1 LICRVLIC
9 RVLLCRVL
17 IIASLFA
24 DIAPRTAAASQ
35 SSQTTTRQSFDQLL
49 QSAQKAREQNHDD
62 EAMQLFRRA
71 LQQKP
76 DSEEALWYLGSML
89 YEKEQFAEARD
100 VLRSF
105 LTLRSDA
112 GPGWALLGMSEFQL
126 REYPRALQHL
136 QHAMTQGM
144 GDRKELMQSVFYHVA
159 ILLTRFERYD
169 DSMDMLQ
176 KMLASGSSD
185 PTLVEP
191 AGLAGLRLPYLPAEI
206 PPDQRELISLAGKAV
221 MALQMQS
228 QEEADAEFKRLVAA
242 YPNEPGVHFLRG
254 AYLAE
259 LHPEVAMGEFER
271 ELAISPS
278 NAIARIRLA
287 QQLITAGEFDRALS
301 LAQQAIQL
309 DPKRASAHM
318 MAGEALIAKGDA
330 AEGIKELETARAE
343 DPSIGR
349 VHWDLLR
356 AYAASGRKDDAGKEK
371 AEIEKIYHGTS
382 PNHSQSLGDSS
393 HDSVRQ

>member
-1 LICRVLIC
+1 LIC
-9 RVLLCRVL
+9 RVLL
-17 IIASLFA
+17 IASL
-24 DIAPRTAAASQ
+24 AAALAPWSTA
-35 SSQTTTRQSFDQLL
+35 SARSHQTSPRQSFDQLL
-49 QSAQKAREQNHDD
+49 QAAGNARDENRDD
-62 EAMQLFRRA
+62 EAIQLFRRA
-71 LQQKP
+71 LDQKP

-89 YEKEQFAEARD
+89 YEKNRFPEARD

-112 GPGWALLGMSEFQL
+112 GPAWALLGMSEFQL

-136 QHAMTQGM
+136 QRAMTQGM
-144 GDRKELMQSVFYHVA
+144 GDRKELMESVFYHVA

-176 KMLASGSSD
+176 KMLASGTPD

-206 PPDQRELISLAGKAV
+206 PPDQRDLITLAGKAII
-221 MALQMQS
+221 ALQMQR
-228 QEEADAEFKRLVAA
+228 QEDASKEFDRLVAA

-259 LHPEVAMGEFER
+259 LHPDDAMPEFER

-278 NAIARIRLA
+278 HTLARIRLA
-287 QQLITAGEFDRALS
+287 QQLITAGKFDPALA

-318 MAGEALIAKGDA
+318 LAGEALIAKADVVG
-330 AEGIKELETARAE
+330 GIKELETARDD

-356 AYAASGRKDDAGKEK
+356 AYTASGRKEDATREK
-371 AEIEKIYHGTS
+371 NEIEKIYHGTS
-382 PNHSQSLGDSS
+382 PNHSRSLGDSS
-393 HDSVRQ
+393 HDSQMPQ

>member
-1 LICRVLIC
+1 
-9 RVLLCRVL
+9 VLL
-17 IIASLFA
+17 IASLA
-24 DIAPRTAAASQ
+24 AGLAPWSVASGQRYQTSSPQ
-35 SSQTTTRQSFDQLL
+35 SVDQLL
-49 QSAQKAREQNHDD
+49 QSAEKAREENRDD
-62 EAMQLFRRA
+62 EAIQLFRRA
-71 LQQKP
+71 LEKKP
-76 DSEEALWYLGSML
+76 DSEEALWFLGSML
-89 YEKEQFAEARD
+89 YEKEQFAGARD
-100 VLRSF
+100 ILRSF

-112 GPGWALLGMSEFQL
+112 GPGWALLGICEFQL

-136 QHAMTQGM
+136 QRAMTQGI

-176 KMLASGSSD
+176 KMLASGAPD

-206 PPDQRELISLAGKAV
+206 PPDQRELITLAGKSV
-221 MALQMQS
+221 MALQMQRP
-228 QEEADAEFKRLVAA
+228 EEANTEFDQLVAA

-259 LHPEVAMGEFER
+259 LHPDEAMTEFER

-278 NAIARIRLA
+278 SAVTRVRLA
-287 QQLITAGEFDRALS
+287 QQLVTAGEFDRALA

-330 AEGIKELETARAE
+330 AGGIRELETARDG

-349 VHWDLLR
+349 IHWDLLR
-356 AYAASGRKDDAGKEK
+356 AYAASGRKEDASREK
-371 AEIEKIYHGTS
+371 NEIEKIYHGTS

-393 HDSVRQ
+393 HDSQAPQ

>member
-1 LICRVLIC
+1 MICQ
-9 RVLLCRVL
+9 VLL
-17 IIASLFA
+17 IASLCA
-24 DIAPRTAAASQ
+24 SIAPWPAAAGQ
-35 SSQTTTRQSFDQLL
+35 SNQSTTPQRFDQLL
-49 QSAQKAREQNHDD
+49 QSAQKAREENRDD
-62 EAMQLFRRA
+62 EAIQLFRRA
-71 LQQKP
+71 IQQKP

-89 YEKEQFAEARD
+89 YEKEHFAEARD

-136 QHAMTQGM
+136 QRAMAQGM
-144 GDRKELMQSVFYHVA
+144 ADRKELMESVFYHVA

-169 DSMDMLQ
+169 DSLDMLQ
-176 KMLASGSSD
+176 KMLASGAPD
-185 PTLVEP
+185 PTLVDP
-191 AGLAGLRLPYLPAEI
+191 AGLAGLRLPYLPIEI
-206 PPDQRELISLAGKAV
+206 PPDQRELITLTGKAV
-221 MALQMQS
+221 TALQMQR
-228 QEEADAEFKRLVAA
+228 QEEADADFKRLVAA

-259 LHPEVAMGEFER
+259 LHPEEAIGEFER
-271 ELAISPS
+271 ELAISPT

-287 QQLITAGEFDRALS
+287 QQLIAAGEFDQALS

-318 MAGEALIAKGDA
+318 MAGEALIAKADVAG
-330 AEGIKELETARAE
+330 GIKELEIARND

-356 AYAASGRKDDAGKEK
+356 AYAASGRKDDASKEK
-371 AEIEKIYHGTS
+371 NEIEKIYHGTS

-393 HDSVRQ
+393 HDSQMPNSQR